1 MAKQWTKYGI
11 GIDVGKNKLHACISG
26 VEENGGI
33 KVIAQKSFSNT
44 PSGYEKLYSW
54 LEQKRKVKSLSWQ
67 IVLEVTGVYHESV
80 VHYMYEKGCPVC
92 VELAKRVNRYLES
105 IGQYS
110 KTDKLD
116 GKGLSR
122 LACERKLKLWSP
134 VSAHIYEIRSLL
146 RHRKALLLDKNQF
159 VNQRHALQHGQTKI
173 KQVQTSLNKLIE
185 ELEAQVKAIEE
196 QVKEVA
202 RKEASFYSQVEQIVE
217 SVKGL
222 GLLSVLTILSETNGF
237 KTIESV
243 RQLVSYAG
251 YDVVEKQSGQSRSQG
266 RISKR
271 GNAHIRASLYMP
283 ALCVIRQKVNPFY
296 DFYIRLLKRNGGIK
310 KKANVAVQRKLLVLV
325 YTLWKKKEGFI
336 ENYEQVR
343 LKKQVAPSCG

>member
-1 MAKQWTKYGI
+1 MAKQWTKYGL
-11 GIDVGKNKLHACISG
+11 GIDVGKNKLHACLSG

-33 KVIAQKSFSNT
+33 KVIAQKSFTNTSN
-44 PSGYEKLYSW
+44 GYEKLYDWS
-54 LEQKRKVKSLSWQ
+54 EQKRKEKSLSWQ
-67 IVLEVTGVYHESV
+67 VVLEVTGVYHESV
-80 VHYMYEKGCPVC
+80 VHYMYEKDWPVC
-92 VELAKRVNRYLES
+92 IELAKRVNRYLES

-134 VSAHIYEIRSLL
+134 VSANIYELRSLL
-146 RHRKALLLDKNQF
+146 RHRKALLLAKNQF
-159 VNQRHALQHGQTKI
+159 VNQRHALNHGHTKI
-173 KQVQTSLNKLIE
+173 KQVQDSLNQLIE
-185 ELEAQVKAIEE
+185 QLEVQIKQVEE
-196 QVKEVA
+196 QVEELA
-202 RKEASFYSQVEQIVE
+202 SQEESFYSQVNQIVE

-222 GLLSVLTILSETNGF
+222 GVLSVLTILSETNGF

-251 YDVVEKQSGQSRSQG
+251 YDVVEKQSGESRSKG

-283 ALCVIRQKVNPFY
+283 ALCVIRQQVNPFY
-296 DFYIRLLKRNGGIK
+296 DFYIRLLTRNGGIK

-336 ENYEQVR
+336 ENYEEER